1 MTIKKEDKLKV
12 IDGFK
17 LHEGDTGST
26 EVQIALLTKR
36 IENLVVHL
44 KKSKKDNHSRR
55 GLIVLVG
62 QRKRLMNYLR
72 REDVKRYD
80 ALTTTLGLG

>member
-1 MTIKKEDKLKV
+1 MTTKKEDKLKV
-12 IDGFK
+12 INDFK

-36 IENLVVHL
+36 IENLVSHL
-44 KKSKKDNHSRR
+44 KKSKKDNHGRR

-72 REDVKRYD
+72 REDSKRYA
-80 ALTTTLGLG
+80 ALSSSLGIG